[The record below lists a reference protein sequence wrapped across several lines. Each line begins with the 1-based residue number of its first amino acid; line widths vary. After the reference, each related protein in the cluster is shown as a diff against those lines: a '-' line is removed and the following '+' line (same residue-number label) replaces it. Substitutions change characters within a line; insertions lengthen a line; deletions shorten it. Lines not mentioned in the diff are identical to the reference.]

1 MPGVFPGGVFA
12 AVVQDHCFTAF
23 PADIAARAFPLRDI
37 SYICNHLTAK
47 WSDCF
52 MKSISSIVKGLKAK
66 TEKMLHLQEALQ
78 ADNAQLKLKVSQL
91 QSRVEEL
98 ETAKEKLG
106 DQYQTLKLARNVSGD
121 NDKNLA
127 IKLKINELVREIDKC
142 IAQLNR

>member
-1 MPGVFPGGVFA
+1 
-12 AVVQDHCFTAF
+12 
-23 PADIAARAFPLRDI
+23 
-37 SYICNHLTAK
+37 
-47 WSDCF
+47 
-52 MKSISSIVKGLKAK
+52 MKSIASIIKGLKSK

-78 ADNAQLKLKVSQL
+78 KDNDQLKLKINKL

-98 ETAKEKLG
+98 ETSKSKLE
-106 DQYQTLKLARNVSGD
+106 DQYKILKLARNVSGPKDSSGSD

>member
-1 MPGVFPGGVFA
+1 
-12 AVVQDHCFTAF
+12 
-23 PADIAARAFPLRDI
+23 
-37 SYICNHLTAK
+37 
-47 WSDCF
+47 

-66 TEKMLHLQEALQ
+66 TEKMLHLQETLQ

-98 ETAKEKLG
+98 ETSKGKLE
-106 DQYQTLKLARNVSGD
+106 DQYKTLKLARNVSGD

>member
-1 MPGVFPGGVFA
+1 
-12 AVVQDHCFTAF
+12 
-23 PADIAARAFPLRDI
+23 
-37 SYICNHLTAK
+37 
-47 WSDCF
+47 
-52 MKSISSIVKGLKAK
+52 MKSIASIIKGLKSK

-78 ADNAQLKLKVSQL
+78 KDNVQLKLKINKL

-98 ETAKEKLG
+98 ETSKSKLE
-106 DQYQTLKLARNVSGD
+106 DQYKTLRIAQNVAGD

>member
-1 MPGVFPGGVFA
+1 
-12 AVVQDHCFTAF
+12 
-23 PADIAARAFPLRDI
+23 
-37 SYICNHLTAK
+37 
-47 WSDCF
+47 
-52 MKSISSIVKGLKAK
+52 MKSIASIIKGLKSK

-78 ADNAQLKLKVSQL
+78 KDNVQLKLKISKL

-98 ETAKEKLG
+98 ETSKGRLE
-106 DQYQTLKLARNVSGD
+106 DQYKALRIAQNISGD

>member
-1 MPGVFPGGVFA
+1 
-12 AVVQDHCFTAF
+12 
-23 PADIAARAFPLRDI
+23 
-37 SYICNHLTAK
+37 
-47 WSDCF
+47 
-52 MKSISSIVKGLKAK
+52 MKSIASIIKGLRSK

-78 ADNAQLKLKVSQL
+78 KDNVQLKLKINKL

-98 ETAKEKLG
+98 ETSKSKLE
-106 DQYQTLKLARNVSGD
+106 DSYKTLQLAQNISGD

>member
-1 MPGVFPGGVFA
+1 
-12 AVVQDHCFTAF
+12 
-23 PADIAARAFPLRDI
+23 
-37 SYICNHLTAK
+37 
-47 WSDCF
+47 

-66 TEKMLHLQEALQ
+66 TEKMLHLQETLQ

-91 QSRVEEL
+91 QGRVEEL
-98 ETAKEKLG
+98 ETAKGKLE
-106 DQYQTLKLARNVSGD
+106 DQYKILKLAHNVSAQKDSSRSD

>member
-1 MPGVFPGGVFA
+1 
-12 AVVQDHCFTAF
+12 
-23 PADIAARAFPLRDI
+23 
-37 SYICNHLTAK
+37 
-47 WSDCF
+47 
-52 MKSISSIVKGLKAK
+52 MKSIASIIKGLKSK

-78 ADNAQLKLKVSQL
+78 KDNDQLKLKISKL

-98 ETAKEKLG
+98 EISKSKLE
-106 DQYQTLKLARNVSGD
+106 DQYKVLKLARNVSGD

>member
-1 MPGVFPGGVFA
+1 
-12 AVVQDHCFTAF
+12 
-23 PADIAARAFPLRDI
+23 
-37 SYICNHLTAK
+37 
-47 WSDCF
+47 
-52 MKSISSIVKGLKAK
+52 MKSIASIIKGLKAK

-78 ADNAQLKLKVSQL
+78 NDNVQLKLRINKL

-98 ETAKEKLG
+98 ETSKSKLE
-106 DQYQTLKLARNVSGD
+106 DSYKTLQLAQNISGD

>member
-1 MPGVFPGGVFA
+1 
-12 AVVQDHCFTAF
+12 
-23 PADIAARAFPLRDI
+23 
-37 SYICNHLTAK
+37 
-47 WSDCF
+47 
-52 MKSISSIVKGLKAK
+52 MKSIASIIKGLKAK

-78 ADNAQLKLKVSQL
+78 NDNAQLKLKINKL

-98 ETAKEKLG
+98 ETSKGKLE
-106 DQYQTLKLARNVSGD
+106 DSYKTLQIAQNISGPKDSSRSD

>member
-1 MPGVFPGGVFA
+1 
-12 AVVQDHCFTAF
+12 
-23 PADIAARAFPLRDI
+23 
-37 SYICNHLTAK
+37 
-47 WSDCF
+47 
-52 MKSISSIVKGLKAK
+52 MKSIASIIKGLKSK

-78 ADNAQLKLKVSQL
+78 KDNDQLKLKISKL

-98 ETAKEKLG
+98 ETSKGKLE
-106 DQYQTLKLARNVSGD
+106 DQYKALRIAQNISGD

>member
-1 MPGVFPGGVFA
+1 
-12 AVVQDHCFTAF
+12 
-23 PADIAARAFPLRDI
+23 
-37 SYICNHLTAK
+37 
-47 WSDCF
+47 
-52 MKSISSIVKGLKAK
+52 MKSIASIIKGLKSK

-78 ADNAQLKLKVSQL
+78 KDNVQLKLKINKL

-98 ETAKEKLG
+98 ETSKSKLE
-106 DQYQTLKLARNVSGD
+106 DQYKALRIAQNVSGD

>member
-1 MPGVFPGGVFA
+1 
-12 AVVQDHCFTAF
+12 
-23 PADIAARAFPLRDI
+23 
-37 SYICNHLTAK
+37 
-47 WSDCF
+47 
-52 MKSISSIVKGLKAK
+52 MKSIASIIKGLKSK

-78 ADNAQLKLKVSQL
+78 KDNAQLKLKINKL

-98 ETAKEKLG
+98 ETSKSKLE
-106 DQYQTLKLARNVSGD
+106 DSYKTLQLAQNISGD

>member
-1 MPGVFPGGVFA
+1 
-12 AVVQDHCFTAF
+12 
-23 PADIAARAFPLRDI
+23 
-37 SYICNHLTAK
+37 
-47 WSDCF
+47 

>member
-1 MPGVFPGGVFA
+1 
-12 AVVQDHCFTAF
+12 
-23 PADIAARAFPLRDI
+23 
-37 SYICNHLTAK
+37 
-47 WSDCF
+47 
-52 MKSISSIVKGLKAK
+52 MKSIASIIKGLKAK

-78 ADNAQLKLKVSQL
+78 NDNTQLKLKINKL

-98 ETAKEKLG
+98 ETSKSRLEDSYK
-106 DQYQTLKLARNVSGD
+106 TLQIAQNISGD